1 MFYFQDLSFSQQ
13 YSTHEALLKSCSEAV
28 KGYGA
33 YAWVTTDGIKV
44 LWEDEVFQ
52 NLFKNG
58 SYHAVVGID
67 QVTNIEALE
76 MLSNL
81 NKNYSNFNVQ
91 IYYEKRNKGIFHP
104 KFSLFK
110 KENNKGSLVVGSGN
124 LTVSGLRIN
133 KEAFNS
139 IELEKNSYDKA
150 ESYWKNWLKEAHEKL
165 KSPDDPEIIEKAKK
179 NKFIRIKS
187 IKTKSRKEILH
198 SINNEIQKFEEI
210 QTSIDE
216 GWGFFE
222 TNKVLIAE
230 IPKSGNRWKQANFDK
245 NTFKDFFGAYFFDSS
260 YRVLLRN
267 IKKDG
272 SLSEIESRQNVTVRS
287 HNYRFEL
294 DAASGLDYPSKD
306 KPIGLFIQ
314 IATRMFL
321 YHLFMP
327 ADKDHVKL
335 KNWLKRNWKGK
346 KENIKRITTQV
357 KKIEKILDKTV
368 FKKYASK

>member
-13 YSTHEALLKSCSEAV
+13 YSTHEALLKSCSDAV

-52 NLFKNG
+52 SLFKNG
-58 SYHAVVGID
+58 SYHAVVGVD

-110 KENNKGSLVVGSGN
+110 KENNSGSLVVGSGN

-139 IELEKNSYDKA
+139 LELEKNSYDKA

-179 NKFIRIKS
+179 
-187 IKTKSRKEILH
+187 
-198 SINNEIQKFEEI
+198 
-210 QTSIDE
+210 
-216 GWGFFE
+216 
-222 TNKVLIAE
+222 
-230 IPKSGNRWKQANFDK
+230 
-245 NTFKDFFGAYFFDSS
+245 
-260 YRVLLRN
+260 
-267 IKKDG
+267 
-272 SLSEIESRQNVTVRS
+272 
-287 HNYRFEL
+287 
-294 DAASGLDYPSKD
+294 
-306 KPIGLFIQ
+306 
-314 IATRMFL
+314 
-321 YHLFMP
+321 
-327 ADKDHVKL
+327 
-335 KNWLKRNWKGK
+335 
-346 KENIKRITTQV
+346 
-357 KKIEKILDKTV
+357 
-368 FKKYASK
+368 